1 MEIGLYTQLII
12 RQAVSDSFIC
22 PAAFTLWNDP
32 SHVSSNLTFEGS
44 SARITAG
51 QELFCVKDRNSG
63 FLFLF

>member
-22 PAAFTLWNDP
+22 LIAAFTLNNDP

-44 SARITAG
+44 SARDYCRVG
-51 QELFCVKDRNSG
+51 VVLR
-63 FLFLF
+63 